1 MHLSNLTPIKH
12 LDWKTPNEI
21 LTKEKHSVTHLK
33 VFGCAVYVYL
43 PKEKRVNKL
52 AARSELMTYIGW
64 VQGIK
69 GYRFM
74 TVDNRVFMGATA
86 TFDEMVFP

>member
-1 MHLSNLTPIKH
+1 VHLPPSWWEFCVEHAMHLLNLTPIKC

-21 LTKEKHSVTHLK
+21 LTKEKPSVTHLK

-43 PKEKRVNKL
+43 PEEKRVNKL
-52 AARSELMTYIGW
+52 AARSELMTYIGR

-74 TVDNRVFMGATA
+74 TVDN
-86 TFDEMVFP
+86 